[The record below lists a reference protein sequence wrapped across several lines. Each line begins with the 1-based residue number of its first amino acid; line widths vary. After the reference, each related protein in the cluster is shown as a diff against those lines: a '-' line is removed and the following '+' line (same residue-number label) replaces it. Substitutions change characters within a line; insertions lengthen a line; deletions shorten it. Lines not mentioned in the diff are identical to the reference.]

1 MQIIYN
7 SLTGKDITNNYTCDK
22 CNSIISV
29 SKGEMFTG
37 YLGDHYFK
45 CPVCGKYTVA
55 ETLNSVQKAEDIIYP
70 VSFHNYIRDCD
81 CTPYSCTDADVNGLI
96 QDIFKDGFD
105 SVKMNMAEFGDT
117 MVLAIEDG
125 VDNNDKP
132 VYKLYVCK
140 DVDTTT
146 CTES

>member
-7 SLTGKDITNNYTCDK
+7 SLTGKDTTNNYTCDK

-37 YLGDHYFK
+37 YLGDRYFK

-55 ETLNSVQKAEDIIYP
+55 ETPDDVQKAEDIVYP
-70 VSFHNYIRDCD
+70 FSFFNYVKDCD
-81 CTPYSCTDADVNGLI
+81 YTPSTCTDADVNELI
-96 QDIFKDGFD
+96 QDVFKDDFV

-125 VDNNDKP
+125 VDENNKP
-132 VYKLYVCK
+132 VYQLYVCK
-140 DVDTTT
+140 DVDVTS
-146 CTES
+146 CMKD